1 MVDVTFPFMVFLGG
15 ALAGLVTAIVRGHRG
30 RRRILDILI
39 GELCG
44 ISTVALW
51 FRVAPAF
58 GPGSGAPPVSPGAAA
73 LLSDLLW
80 LSPVLGGL
88 IGVLALALVYRL
100 MGLSVGRDGPW
111 QKLGAGLLI
120 VGAIYATIS
129 IVLTA
134 VLFGLAWHLESMQF
148 VQPGPILTD
157 LVKGPVVMLIGW
169 ATTRIGRAPQ
179 REG

>member
-30 RRRILDILI
+30 RRLILDILI

-44 ISTVALW
+44 ISTAALW

-58 GPGSGAPPVSPGAAA
+58 GPDVAPLSPGAAA

-80 LSPVLGGL
+80 LSPVIGGL
-88 IGVLALALVYRL
+88 VGVLALALLYRL

-148 VQPGPILTD
+148 VQAGPILTD

-169 ATTRIGRAPQ
+169 ATTRIGRAHS